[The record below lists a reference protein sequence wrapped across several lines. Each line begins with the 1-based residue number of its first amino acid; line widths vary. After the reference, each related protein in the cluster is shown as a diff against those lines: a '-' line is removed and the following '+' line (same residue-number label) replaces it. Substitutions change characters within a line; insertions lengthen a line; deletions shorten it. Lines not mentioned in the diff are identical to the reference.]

1 MKPLNVVS
9 EENAVF
15 NIERDCAYR
24 NYSTSKTNIKL
35 HLVAFFVNKKMYLRI
50 T

>member
-15 NIERDCAYR
+15 NFGGGCTYR
-24 NYSTSKTNIKL
+24 NYSTLKANIKQ
-35 HLVAFFVNKKMYLRI
+35 HLIALL
-50 T
+50 